1 MGKADELHQAVRD
14 AVLGIRA
21 ETGRAASEYFEG
33 SDPIEPPASVASH
46 GVGVIEGA
54 AIALGLTPLE
64 LLDELGLGPED

>member
-21 ETGRAASEYFEG
+21 ETGRSACDYFE
-33 SDPIEPPASVASH
+33 DATEPPALGASH
-46 GVGVIEGA
+46 GIGVIEGA
-54 AIALGLTPLE
+54 AVALGLTPLE